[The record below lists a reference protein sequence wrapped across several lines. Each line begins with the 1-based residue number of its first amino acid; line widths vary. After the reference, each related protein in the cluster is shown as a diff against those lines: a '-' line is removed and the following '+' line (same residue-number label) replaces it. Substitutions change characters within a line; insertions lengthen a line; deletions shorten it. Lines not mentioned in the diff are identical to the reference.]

1 MQRWA
6 YDTVGLG
13 DLLYFIYTYYLDS
26 NFDFSIL
33 YSSVV
38 IAPSSNK
45 GFNVFNCWYLLG
57 PFVALVDAMFAVH
70 TNIISI
76 LGKFPNMCGG
86 VDVRSRKACMVFPLL
101 LQKLLARFSAL
112 CLID

>member
-1 MQRWA
+1 MINYIYNQIHYIQRWA

-45 GFNVFNCWYLLG
+45 VFNVTWRTRQDLNL
-57 PFVALVDAMFAVH
+57 
-70 TNIISI
+70 
-76 LGKFPNMCGG
+76 
-86 VDVRSRKACMVFPLL
+86 
-101 LQKLLARFSAL
+101 
-112 CLID
+112 